1 MRTKQI
7 QKYEYIEIRIRNIS
21 KPCLNILRKQ
31 LDIHD
36 NEQSYILIQSNV
48 RILYT
53 NFERGHNC
61 GMEVEI
67 VNDKAKIPN
76 ESLCVV
82 CEKIKLD
89 GIHLYKSFLC
99 NECERNIIRT
109 SIKDPE
115 YKFYLERLKKIR
127 IELLS

>member
-1 MRTKQI
+1 M
-7 QKYEYIEIRIRNIS
+7 
-21 KPCLNILRKQ
+21 
-31 LDIHD
+31 
-36 NEQSYILIQSNV
+36 
-48 RILYT
+48 
-53 NFERGHNC
+53 
-61 GMEVEI
+61 
-67 VNDKAKIPN
+67 NDKAKIPN

-89 GIHLYKSFLC
+89 GIHLYTSFLC